1 MNQKSNKKNKTLEKN
16 KNRKRKNKTLK
27 KNKNCKKKN
36 KTLKKNKKGGSII
49 YDTDTDT
56 VKNSNL
62 TYNGFPFFRKVYIN
76 PPKNEEQRYVISI
89 ENAIVKILME
99 HTNPNIVKYYDIN
112 NRYVDM
118 EQLNTF
124 KSNPAFFDEPSMTS
138 EEINE
143 IQEVMRHVKDF
154 LQGLGIMY
162 IDWKFDNIGKSS
174 DGKYKLFDFD
184 ASGLIDLTTTEW
196 KLKHVE
202 YWSYN
207 QAIKTSS
214 KTPKEIDDWSFNHNI
229 IEEGNK
235 KIQEQI
241 GV

>member
-1 MNQKSNKKNKTLEKN
+1 MNQKSNKKNKTLKKN
-16 KNRKRKNKTLK
+16 KNRKR
-27 KNKNCKKKN
+27 KN

-118 EQLNTF
+118 ELLNTV
-124 KSNPAFFDEPSMTS
+124 KSNPAFIDEPSMTS
-138 EEINE
+138 EEIIE
-143 IQEVMRHVKDF
+143 IQEVMRNVKDF

-196 KLKHVE
+196 KLKPIE

-207 QAIKTSS
+207 QAIKNSS